1 MGGQGSRGIYEA
13 RLHRVL
19 AHIDARLSEPLSLPD
34 LAAVAHFSPYH
45 FHRLFVAWTGQT
57 LGDYM
62 RRRRL
67 ERAATRLMSQ
77 PRASVLDVAIGVGFG
92 SGEAFA
98 RAFRQQFG
106 CSPSGWRTQSRAAAA
121 GAAGHA
127 TPPGPNSNLDQVPRA
142 AAPQDAAPCLPSP
155 NEPSPAG
162 LRVSPIELPP
172 VPVAYL
178 RRHGSYGPETTHFW
192 VATVSPWL
200 AANGLKGRSLYG
212 ISHDDPDVVPAE
224 RCRYDACVRIEPG
237 RAVID
242 AADRRA
248 FTTLL
253 AGGRYAVASLRG
265 DNAAINQAWRW
276 LLRQWLPDSGL
287 QLDDRPTF
295 EHYPPS
301 SLYDPATGRIECEL
315 FLPVTPL

>member
-1 MGGQGSRGIYEA
+1 MSGPNSRGIYEA
-13 RLHRVL
+13 RLHRVQ
-19 AHIDARLSEPLSLPD
+19 AHIDARLSEQLALPD

-45 FHRLFVAWTGQT
+45 FHRLFAAWTGQT
-57 LGDYM
+57 LGDYV

-67 ERAATRLMSQ
+67 ERAATRLASQ

-98 RAFRQQFG
+98 RAFKEQFG
-106 CSPSGWRTQSRAAAA
+106 CSPSGWRARWRA
-121 GAAGHA
+121 GAGNA
-127 TPPGPNSNLDQVPRA
+127 TGAKSNLDQAARTRA
-142 AAPQDAAPCLPSP
+142 PDDAAPCLPSP

-162 LRVSPIELPP
+162 LRVSLVELPA

-178 RRHGSYGPETTHFW
+178 RCHGSYGPETTRFW
-192 VATVSPWL
+192 VATVTPWL

-212 ISHDDPDVVPAE
+212 VSHDDPDIVPAA

-237 RAVID
+237 QALRD

-248 FTTLL
+248 FATTL
-253 AGGRYAVASLRG
+253 AGGRYAVASLCG

-276 LLRQWLPDSGL
+276 MLRVWLPDSGL